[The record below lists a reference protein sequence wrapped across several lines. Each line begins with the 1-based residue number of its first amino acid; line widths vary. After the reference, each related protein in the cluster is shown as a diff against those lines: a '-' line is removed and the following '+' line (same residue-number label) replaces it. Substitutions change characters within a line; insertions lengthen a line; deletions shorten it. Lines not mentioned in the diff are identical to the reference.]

1 MLSRNNGTKRLYGLI
16 YFFTIIIVFSVTF
29 SILKLLEE
37 HNDNHENFLFET
49 AKVHFDDI
57 INSRAWNAQYG
68 GVYVYAK
75 EGIKPNPYL
84 KNNHTYDKDGEI
96 LVKINPAWMTR
107 MLSEVGKSDDYHFRI
122 TSLKP
127 INPTNEPD
135 EFESK
140 ALRYLEEHPAEHY
153 YTQAKKDSTEYRF
166 LGKLAVTDAC
176 MRCHAE
182 QGYQVGNIRGG
193 ISVTMNA
200 KNIYAS
206 LDFMENVRIF
216 VVFVALMILLVSG
229 YMLMFIYRHQ
239 MFVKN
244 QNIYLEDAVKK
255 RTKELELAKKEAET
269 ANRLK
274 TEFLSNVTHEIK
286 TPLNT
291 ILSMSRLAMDEFET
305 PNRDYLTSINS
316 AGKNLNMLVENIIDY
331 SKLEAGILGLNIG
344 IFNIKTLI
352 TDVRDFNAVKAVT
365 KGIELRFNI
374 DSTIPASLSGDVGK
388 VYQILNH
395 LSDNAIKFTPSGGN
409 VTLSVDLISKEKEN
423 VVLSF
428 SVIDSG
434 VGIAN
439 EDQKKLFQD
448 ILQLDQSLQR
458 SYGGIGIGLIFC
470 KKLTKILGGKI
481 SLNSEVDKGTT
492 VRVELPFIV
501 SYEKKLYSDE
511 SVKNAPIIEESKR
524 VSDIRPPV
532 ECIELLNR
540 LKMELDNDYSKA
552 IETLAQLKTMVNN
565 TNIEAEVIL
574 IVQKINMFEVED
586 AKVMIDTLLV
596 EVSKE
601 NR

>member
-1 MLSRNNGTKRLYGLI
+1 M
-16 YFFTIIIVFSVTF
+16 
-29 SILKLLEE
+29 KLLEE

-352 TDVRDFNAVKAVT
+352 TDVKNFSSDKAMT

-565 TNIEAEVIL
+565 TNIEGEVIL